1 MESDPHTSET
11 VKLFTE
17 SHTAY
22 ARFISAVGYPQGI
35 RAFFQSSSLLKSG
48 LRVLDAGCGTGVI
61 TLALHDAMIQRGHDP
76 GTFNAFDLTPAM
88 LDRFHRTLQ
97 TRGMTAK
104 VVTMQANVLELEKL
118 PEGWSGYDLIVTA
131 SMLEYIPRNRLPE
144 ALAALR
150 QRLSDTGRIVL
161 FITKRNWLMRP
172 LIGWWWRSNLY
183 TGNELFGAFHTAG
196 FRDAKFLSFPPAASH
211 LALWGHVVE
220 AGK

>member
-1 MESDPHTSET
+1 L
-11 VKLFTE
+11 KLFTE
-17 SHTAY
+17 NHGVY
-22 ARFISAVGYPQGI
+22 ERFINTVGYPLGI
-35 RAFFQSSSLLKSG
+35 RAFFQSSALLQSG

-61 TLALHDAMIQRGHDP
+61 TLALHDALVKRGHQP

-88 LDRFHRTLQ
+88 LDRFRWALER
-97 TRGMTAK
+97 RGMTSK
-104 VVTMQANVLELEKL
+104 VATMQANVLELEML
-118 PEGWSGYDLIVTA
+118 PD
-131 SMLEYIPRNRLPE
+131 IPRDRLPE

-150 QRLSDTGRIVL
+150 QRLSSTGRIVL

-183 TGNELFGAFHTAG
+183 TNDELLVAFNAAG
-196 FRDAKFLSFPPAASH
+196 FRGAKFLSFPPAARH